1 MIKEYKVISD
11 IIDTLNEGDILKYNP
26 NTNEYFFTD
35 KGNYPEAGYS
45 YSRYVSLSSNVV
57 EEYAKQGFLEA
68 VEEKNEV
75 SDTKVKKLLTEI
87 KRLQNKYNQ
96 RKDAVEKKYN
106 EGKMPTCQ
114 KVEHDT
120 VYFNLMK
127 VLNKLESIINE

>member
-35 KGNYPEAGYS
+35 KGNYPEVGYS
-45 YSRYVSLSSNVV
+45 YSRYVSLSPNAV

-68 VEEKNEV
+68 VEEKNEA
-75 SDTKVKKLLTEI
+75 SDAKIKKALAEI

-96 RKDAVEKKYN
+96 RKDAVEKKYA

>member
-75 SDTKVKKLLTEI
+75 SDTKDKKLLTEI

-106 EGKMPTCQ
+106 EGKLPTCQ

>member
-35 KGNYPEAGYS
+35 KGNYPDVGYS
-45 YSRYVSLSSNVV
+45 YSRYVSLSSNAV

-68 VEEKNEV
+68 VEEKSEA
-75 SDTKVKKLLTEI
+75 SDAKIKKVLAEI

>member
-35 KGNYPEAGYS
+35 KGNYPDVGYS
-45 YSRYVSLSSNVV
+45 YSRYVSLSSNAV

-68 VEEKNEV
+68 VEEKSEA
-75 SDTKVKKLLTEI
+75 SDAKIKRVLAEI